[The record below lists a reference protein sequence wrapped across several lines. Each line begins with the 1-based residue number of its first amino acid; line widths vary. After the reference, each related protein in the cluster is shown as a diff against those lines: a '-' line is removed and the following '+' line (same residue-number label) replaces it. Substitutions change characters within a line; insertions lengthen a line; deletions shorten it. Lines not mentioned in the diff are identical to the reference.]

1 MLTPDSGDALK
12 ELEINGT
19 MDRKPNLQTITWL
32 LNLRRFGQLDLE
44 PPYQRK
50 SVWSKKE
57 RERFLDTIVRNYP
70 SPAIF
75 LHVTYSSDGSPEYHV
90 VDGKQRLT
98 TILEFVDNRLRLA
111 SDFGDV
117 RLDGKR
123 WKDLE
128 SFPSI
133 RKSFWNY
140 KLTVEEI
147 DDVAEPVVREVFE
160 RLNRNS
166 RKLEPQE
173 MRHARF
179 DGWLISFLESEV
191 DRSGWKNLRLWTT
204 ARAKRMYDVQV
215 LSELAAVVIDRRPAG
230 FDQGYL
236 DALYAKYDDVEID
249 EDNDFDADE
258 FRSRF
263 EQANGVLSEMEE
275 SNGCITEHARSMV
288 NLYPLWCLIVLNSD
302 QLPETDRLAKAYS
315 TFMSAVMEMRAK
327 DLTDPSGERGSDD
340 GEVRRYIN
348 NMTGAST
355 EEPQRVERYS
365 ALKNFVLGG

>member
-1 MLTPDSGDALK
+1 MLTPDGDDALQD
-12 ELEINGT
+12 LQISGT

-50 SVWSKKE
+50 SVWSRKE
-57 RERFLDTIVRNYP
+57 RQRFLDTIVRNYP

-75 LHVTYSSDGSPEYHV
+75 LHVTYSPDGSPEYHV

-98 TILEFVDNRLRLA
+98 TILDFVENKIRLA
-111 SDFGDV
+111 TDFGDT
-117 RLDGKR
+117 RIDGKR

-128 SFPSI
+128 GFPAI

-179 DGWLISFLESEV
+179 DGWLISFLENEV
-191 DRSGWKNLRLWTT
+191 DSTAWKELRLWTP

-215 LSELAAVVIDRRPAG
+215 LSELAAVIIRGAPAG
-230 FDQGYL
+230 FDQGAL
-236 DALYAKYDDVEID
+236 DSLYAEYDDVEV
-249 EDNDFDADE
+249 EEGNEFDADAV
-258 FRSRF
+258 RARF
-263 EQANGVLSEMEE
+263 ERANGVL
-275 SNGCITEHARSMV
+275 NGIEQANSAVTRYARSMV
-288 NLYPLWCLIVLNSD
+288 HLYPLWCVVGLND
-302 QLPETDRLAKAYS
+302 DALPEVSSLSDRYEQFMEAFSTMRDADQADPTRDRSQDDLYVRAY
-315 TFMSAVMEMRAK
+315 
-327 DLTDPSGERGSDD
+327 L
-340 GEVRRYIN
+340 N
-348 NMTGAST
+348 NATGAST
-355 EEPQRVERYS
+355 EEPQRMERYR
-365 ALKNFVLGG
+365 ALRNYLLEE